1 MFNCFPNCSLI
12 YTPISNFEEPV
23 NLPPFRHLI
32 LQNLKIFTNQMGAKS
47 YLTAVLI
54 CTSLITDNVEHLFI
68 FLLILSVSC
77 SVKCFLRHSSF
88 FFFSWVVS
96 TFLNLWKLFLC
107 ISNINPSLVVCV
119 AKTNSQSVN
128 CLFTFFKVSFDI

>member
-12 YTPISNFEEPV
+12 YTPISNFEETV
-23 NLPPFRHLI
+23 SLPPFRHLI

-47 YLTAVLI
+47 HLIAVLI

-77 SVKCFLRHSSF
+77 SVKCFLCHSSF
-88 FFFSWVVS
+88 FFFSVGLLV
-96 TFLNLWKLFLC
+96 LFLIC
-107 ISNINPSLVVCV
+107 GSYFYVFLTLILPWLCVLQRPIPSL
-119 AKTNSQSVN
+119 
-128 CLFTFFKVSFDI
+128 